1 MRLRS
6 LPECYRAG
14 MLKIRVFGVPA
25 PQGSKKGY
33 VVNGRVNMVEQSHK
47 TLKPWREEVSDAGAK
62 VMDGR
67 DPLDGP
73 LFVNITFFMRR
84 PAKPSFADYPA
95 VKPDVDK
102 LTRGVLDALKMA
114 DVIKD
119 DARVV
124 ACMATKVFAPSPDE
138 QGCHITV
145 GPIAEIN
152 HWSTWDGLSVSIG

>member
-1 MRLRS
+1 
-6 LPECYRAG
+6 

-25 PQGSKKGY
+25 PQGSKNTRVGKD
-33 VVNGRVNMVEQSHK
+33 GRAHLYEQSAK
-47 TLKPWREEVSDAGAK
+47 TLMPWRENVSDAAAK

-73 LFVNITFFMRR
+73 LFANITFFMKR
-84 PAKPSFADYPA
+84 PAKPKFKDYPA
-95 VKPDVDK
+95 VKPDGDK
-102 LTRGVLDALKMA
+102 MVRGVLDALKMGGA
-114 DVIKD
+114 IKD

-124 ACMATKVFAPSPDE
+124 ACMFTKVFAPSPDE

-152 HWSTWDGLSVSIG
+152 HWSVSDGLSVSIG